1 MKESKNLKWVPVLFY
16 IASTCYFLVAC
27 LQIFA
32 DGRVSTGL
40 IYMSLGSLNLALG
53 SVWTKKAYE
62 GEISEYAKTGGNS
75 HG

>member
-1 MKESKNLKWVPVLFY
+1 MKDMNTKKWIPVLFY
-16 IASTCYFLVAC
+16 IASTCYFLVAFM
-27 LQIFA
+27 QIFA

-62 GEISEYAKTGGNS
+62 GGISE
-75 HG
+75 